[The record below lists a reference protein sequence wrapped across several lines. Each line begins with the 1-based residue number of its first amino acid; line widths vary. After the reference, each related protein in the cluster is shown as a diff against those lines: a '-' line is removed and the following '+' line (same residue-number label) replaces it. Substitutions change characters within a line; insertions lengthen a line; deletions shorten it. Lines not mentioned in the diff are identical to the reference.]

1 MNKLSRILI
10 QNATIIP
17 MTSKEDIFQG
27 HIYIEDGKIVRLY
40 NKREREE
47 VSFPLEMTDLEIIDG
62 QDKVV
67 IPGLVNA
74 HTHAAMTLFR
84 GYADDLPLMEWLNDA
99 IWPAEKKLTDEHV
112 YWGTML
118 AIAEMLKG
126 GITVF
131 ADMYFFM
138 DQVAKAVSDSGIRG
152 HLSRGMIGFGPTSE
166 KALVESEEFY
176 RKWHE
181 GADGRIRVWLGP
193 HAPYT
198 CPPDYLQKVMAL
210 ADRLGTGLH
219 IHLAETKK
227 EVEDIQKEHGLRPI
241 ELMNKIGLFERPVLA
256 AHCVHLTEEE
266 ENILVEKKVGI
277 AHNPESNMKL
287 ASGIAPIESLRQ
299 KKAIVGLGTDG
310 AASNNNLDLIE
321 EMRQATFLQKVNL
334 LDPTALPAYDTLAMA
349 TIGGAKALGWDHEI
363 GTLEVGK
370 KADLAVIDMKQPHL
384 YPVHDPVAHLVYS
397 AKGSDVHTVIVDG
410 KVLVR
415 AGKLTTMNEEQ
426 IMTEAQKAAVV
437 LTSKEG

>member
-1 MNKLSRILI
+1 MSRILI